1 MKGRANRKSIPQNT
15 PKKYQFGR
23 SVSVTPLLKIKEGLQ
38 KVSYPDFLDSPL
50 I

>member
-23 SVSVTPLLKIKEGLQ
+23 SVSVTPLLKEGLQ